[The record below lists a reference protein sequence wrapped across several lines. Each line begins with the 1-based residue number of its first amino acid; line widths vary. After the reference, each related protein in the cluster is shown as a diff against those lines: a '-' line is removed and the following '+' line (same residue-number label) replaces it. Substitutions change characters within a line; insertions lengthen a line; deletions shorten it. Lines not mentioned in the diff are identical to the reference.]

1 MENEEIIVI
10 EGQDLELVSQ
20 LSEFELDLTRVA
32 SATVVDQA

>member
-32 SATVVDQA
+32 SANVVDQA